1 MSRHLRF
8 VARTVFVQSGDVDG
22 AYRTLNN
29 SLNRDGL
36 IDSVRRKRYFEK
48 PFQERRR
55 KEYENMK
62 KIYNQE
68 MGRRIRFIMRK
79 NRTDPWPV

>member
-8 VARTVFVQSGDVDG
+8 VARTVFVKGGDVDG

-36 IDSVRRKRYFEK
+36 IESVRRKRYFEK

-68 MGRRIRFIMRK
+68 MGRRIQFIMRK
-79 NRTDPWPV
+79 NRTEPWPV

>member
-8 VARTVFVQSGDVDG
+8 VARTVFVKNGDVDS
-22 AYRTLNN
+22 AYRTLN
-29 SLNRDGL
+29 SALNRDG
-36 IDSVRRKRYFEK
+36 IIETVRRKRYFEK

-62 KIYNQE
+62 GIYNQE
-68 MGRRIRFIMRK
+68 MRRRISFIMRK
-79 NRTDPWPV
+79 NRTDPWPM

>member
-8 VARTVFVQSGDVDG
+8 VGRTVFVKGGDVDG

-36 IDSVRRKRYFEK
+36 IESVRRKRYFEK

-68 MGRRIRFIMRK
+68 MGRRIQFIMRK